1 MRLIKPV
8 IYCGA
13 ALTAALIS
21 TPSLAQ
27 EDETRGEQPETVTA
41 TLGAGQ
47 PSGTLPPPQSDD
59 DPTPQAPGPQVSATG
74 ITEQAGVGGTQAYAR
89 AGVLELGGSA
99 GLTLADNFTQIGF
112 SPTIGWFFVDNL
124 ELSAIIG
131 VNYISATVEVP
142 DGTGGTTEED
152 ADSTVF
158 NLLLEPSYHLPF
170 SDRLFGFLGVG
181 LGMAYQE
188 GPGAGFAV
196 APRLG
201 LNVLVGRSGIF
212 TPAITAVYQ
221 TTDAVQTPQGT
232 VVAVGSTFGMQ
243 AGYTVMW

>member
-13 ALTAALIS
+13 ALTAALFS
-21 TPSLAQ
+21 TSSLAQ
-27 EDETRGEQPETVTA
+27 EDEAGSQPETVTT

-47 PSGTLPPPQSDD
+47 PSDTLPPPQSHN
-59 DPTPQAPGPQVSATG
+59 DPIPQASGGEISATG

-99 GLTLADNFTQIGF
+99 GLTLADNFTQISF

-124 ELSAIIG
+124 EISAILGI
-131 VNYISATVEVP
+131 NYVSATVEVP
-142 DGTGGTTEED
+142 DGAGGTNEET
-152 ADSTVF
+152 ADSTVVNF
-158 NLLLEPSYHLPF
+158 LIEPSYHLPF

-181 LGMAYQE
+181 VGLAYQD

-201 LNVLVGRSGIF
+201 VNVLVGRSGIF

-221 TTDAVQTPQGT
+221 TTDAVSTPQGT
-232 VVAVGSTFGMQ
+232 VLAVGSTFGMQ